1 MFGKV
6 RQFLDLPNSHKL
18 IFTKISL
25 IVPLVELGI
34 KTFGFKRTFNLL
46 KRFTKKTKKPV
57 ANPTLIINRHRN
69 FLYLYSKQFP
79 FFGKCLA
86 QSLTLWVLLQN
97 KSINTD
103 LRFGMKKENNKFL
116 AHAWL
121 EYDGKPLATE
131 EEQKENY
138 LSFNE
143 SILTKIA
150 K

>member
-25 IVPLVELGI
+25 IVPFVELGI
-34 KTFGFKRTFNLL
+34 KIFGLKRTFKLL
-46 KRFTKKTKKPV
+46 KYFAKKPKNTV
-57 ANPTLIINRHRN
+57 KNPTLIINRHRN

-86 QSLTLWVLLQN
+86 QSLTLWVLLKN

-103 LRFGMKKENNKFL
+103 LRFGMKKENNKLL

-131 EEQKENY
+131 EELKENY
-138 LSFNE
+138 LFFNE
-143 SILTKIA
+143 SILTKLS